1 MRHSR
6 ISQIAVH
13 LPESGR
19 TTEEVE
25 ARIAELNPGFEPP
38 EGLIERFT
46 GVRFRHIA
54 PEDTQASDLAVAAIE
69 KLFAAWGHGIDDVD
83 LLIFAAASTDVIEP
97 ATAHIVSD
105 KLGGSCPVF
114 DVSNACSSVFNAIE
128 VADALIKAGQYR
140 RVLIACGERVSPGA
154 RYRGIATVDDFVHA
168 GASHTVS
175 DAGAAL
181 LVEASDEPGVIGH
194 HSIANSSA
202 WSATVVPLVHDKA
215 ADTMRV
221 EYLGVKTLELVKGLD
236 EVDIAPLLDAVAGFG
251 LKMDDFAV
259 VCVHQAVLAYVE
271 VICERAGI
279 SFDRTVLT
287 LADHGNVAAATLPL
301 QLVTAVES
309 GRLNPGDKVLL
320 VGLASGLS
328 LGVMAIQW

>member
-1 MRHSR
+1 MSRSR

-54 PEDTQASDLAVAAIE
+54 PEDTEASDLAVAAIE

-83 LLIFAAASTDVIEP
+83 LLIFAAASMDVIEP
-97 ATAHIVSD
+97 ATAHIISD

-114 DVSNACSSVFNAIE
+114 DISNACSSVFNAIE
-128 VADALIKAGQYR
+128 VADALIRTGQYQ

-154 RYRGIATVDDFVHA
+154 RYRGIATMDDYVHA

-194 HSIANSSA
+194 RSIANSSA
-202 WSATVVPLVHDKA
+202 WSATVVPLVHDKETETA
-215 ADTMRV
+215 RV
-221 EYLGVKTLELVKGLD
+221 EYLGVKTLDLMKGLD
-236 EVDIAPLLDAVAGFG
+236 QADITPLLDAVAGFG

-259 VCVHQAVLAYVE
+259 VCIHQAVLAYVE
-271 VICERAGI
+271 VFCERAGI
-279 SFDRTVLT
+279 PQERTIVT

-301 QLVTAVES
+301 QLVKAVES

-320 VGLASGLS
+320 IGLASGLS
-328 LGVMAIQW
+328 LGVMAMRW